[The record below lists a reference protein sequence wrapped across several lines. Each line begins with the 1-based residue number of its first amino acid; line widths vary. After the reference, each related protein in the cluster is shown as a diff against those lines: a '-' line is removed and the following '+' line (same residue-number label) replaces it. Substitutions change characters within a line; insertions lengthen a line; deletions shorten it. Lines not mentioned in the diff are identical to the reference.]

1 MATRFVRVDLSDS
14 ARDFSP
20 IAVEPGVP
28 MLDRAGANSKILF
41 HWLGG
46 MLAEPVWEGDC
57 VNYFVREDHG
67 GRLEDVICQP
77 ASQGDLRGILKDD
90 VAKLRQRL
98 DQCRPE
104 TPTER
109 VLHRVLQRTF
119 LELVD
124 NPNRHDLDCYFFRYR
139 DVLGNWRL
147 VWCWGYQRMEQEPA
161 PAVVCNE
168 TTCNLL
174 FVRRPGKS
182 PKCPDCEAVW
192 SFRPVQKTNWK
203 LAAAAALLLLLLL
216 GLVGWWALRPSR
228 LVVTPSTV
236 SARVGSRVEFQVR
249 MRGLFLRGTDVTAQA
264 IGISYDPRI
273 ARYHQADSSATL
285 TGPGTTEIHFQYGA
299 LRAVA
304 ALSVDPGANPERI
317 TIEPRTVELAV
328 GSTARLKVMGQY
340 KDGHEADLT
349 DAVEWKT
356 AADGVVYAAGG
367 LLEGVAQ
374 GSTTVSARY
383 RATPDSPYVDAA
395 ANVSVAKVKFQS
407 LAVGVEPSAIRPGLS
422 GAVRIDALGD
432 DGKRYSLLESS
443 QLRADVSPSYL
454 ATLHARYLEGERPG
468 AGKLTAG
475 FGPDLAGEAAF
486 TVGNAPRI
494 GPEVRPEVLELVVG
508 EIADIAYLSPSRER
522 VHLTSSAPR
531 IVDVTD
537 DNRVVGR
544 AVGQAQVSV
553 LQGGQILGTVDVNV
567 SHADFQ
573 AISIDPG
580 SIGVAVDGVL
590 RPRVYGWIQGA
601 DGLRAA
607 ELAPQFL
614 TPEKVP
620 SPVYADFNRYNLE
633 LRGVQP
639 TKPKLPQLLAL
650 ALGPKKASAPVE
662 VIIAPCRLEVTPVG
676 PINLPV
682 GQLMRLQGWAT
693 YTGGRCVQVPAER
706 MRWASEEKAL
716 PGLRLYGDRIG
727 AIQPGVGPLTVY
739 ASYFNRESNRVLF
752 NSIEADPNVRL
763 AIEVDRDLRLAGEP
777 GLAILSASGPT
788 GDVELVPELAAFK
801 SSDEKTVKIGEK
813 TGSFTAGAVGEAT
826 LTAAHPAGK
835 DPATRRLKVC
845 DPAKARLVFDPPGAS
860 VAVNERALLPLFL
873 LAEDGGKSERAAME
887 GAGVGYYI
895 ARPEAVRWL
904 PPVLT
909 GLSPATPFEL
919 SASYAPWLRR
929 SASAKV
935 EVTAA
940 QATVLRVTPDAVTLA
955 PGQAVPLGVEQQVD
969 PAGPWQ
975 EVRPDAVTWKV
986 PPGLVW
992 TPPTEGLRPTVG
1004 VAEGVKGNLSLEAK
1018 VGELTAAAEVTSK
1031 ESGPDLGD
1039 PTARL
1044 FLEREPGGTY
1054 LAVGRQQRY
1063 TILVER
1069 PAAAGAPGAVE
1080 PAAEIHWPA
1089 NFENEFVAWDAPVLT
1104 AKKEGYTQWL
1114 RADVGGRTVLVR
1126 TTTCLPGAYEKGEP
1140 GYQPVQPRGD
1150 VPEFVLVLS
1159 DQGPLVRFPVGA
1171 IFSDFR
1177 VEAHYPDGFTRLVT
1191 KRATIRTPEP
1201 PASAILTAS
1210 GGKLIGVR
1218 TGTTQVSAEYDGVK
1232 SREPPLRA
1240 EVLGTVDIDKLVI
1253 EPAPLSIRPGENVGL
1268 RAIGYKNTKNI
1279 GDITGLGGI
1288 QWKSG
1293 NEQIARTNGPT
1304 VQGVSLGQTALTAA
1318 RGTVSSEPCDVLVT
1332 DSITDNLRLEPKTIV
1347 LGEGQSVRIGSDVQ
1361 VFRGDL
1367 DVSQQC
1373 YVVPEL
1379 PGVVKWVPENRS
1391 LVGERA
1397 GTVPVGIGVGDKV
1410 FRTMIEVR
1418 PNAALVNGEV
1428 VIEPAK
1434 VLLAPG
1440 QADMLRV
1447 YVLTPEGDRVDRTAS
1462 AVFRSS
1468 DENTVKVIN
1477 GRACAVAPGKAQI
1490 KAVVSG
1496 ANRQGDA
1503 SVEVLNEEIAELAV
1517 NPQQLA
1523 MSVGDNT
1530 ALQIFGRA
1538 PTAGTHEMFD
1548 QAELRVAPAKQGVVA
1563 TAGNQVRALAPGQD
1577 AIDVAYRDKL
1587 RQQVQ
1592 VSVGNN
1598 PYTDLRIE
1606 PPSATIHAG
1615 DALTYQ
1621 VTAMRGGQRQM
1632 LGAANAVQLLVDKP
1646 DVAQALGGLNVMGSS
1661 PGTTTVVAQLGEQRA
1676 EATLQVTPKGAVI
1689 EGGVVPGVTTPG
1701 GVIYDGQG
1709 HVIYGGDVVYYDPAT
1724 GRYIAAGPGAG
1735 VGVAG
1740 GGGVVIPDGA
1750 TRLVEAPLAGR
1761 SVGLCFLPDKLSIA
1775 TNSGPV
1781 PFQVFEAL
1789 EGGVKGRE
1797 VTADPGLQL
1806 SEPGDCVKL
1815 EKSDRGPTLRP
1826 VHPGQSR
1833 LSATLGPLASAAP
1846 LLIDV
1851 GGEIPLVTGLTVS
1864 PDPMLIWTG
1873 EKSRFGSVR
1882 IDPPNGDA
1890 PFPVEYKVTAPE
1902 GQGIVSVDAENNL
1915 TGKAIGQ
1922 TLVTVSP
1929 TDSKY
1934 QAMTRQVAVQV
1945 GSPAA
1950 LVFDPPQLTIGVGEV
1965 TPLVKVTSTSPDGS
1979 RVSVPAT
1986 IESADPK
1993 IVDRVPASPGCFVG
2007 KALGQTQLKASY
2019 RGRDAI
2025 CTVSV
2030 AGKRFQNVKWTA
2042 TRGKDD
2048 FTVSIEVLAAESEGE
2063 LEYRVYREG
2072 TTAEET
2078 WVPNQPAGGAR
2089 KATLTSPAI
2098 PYGKQDE
2105 VYHLVIEAKDKAG
2118 KSIQTYPLRL
2128 RSTLG
2133 FEEVDKDPN
2142 QPKDVK

>member
-77 ASQGDLRGILKDD
+77 ASQGDLKGILKDD

-109 VLHRVLQRTF
+109 ILHRVLQRTF

-161 PAVVCNE
+161 PAVVCNDPA
-168 TTCNLL
+168 CNLL

-203 LAAAAALLLLLLL
+203 LASAAALLLLLLL
-216 GLVGWWALRPSR
+216 GLVSWWALRPSR

-236 SARVGSRVEFQVR
+236 SSRVGSRVEFQVR
-249 MRGLFLRGTDVTAQA
+249 LRGLFLRGTDVTSQA
-264 IGISYDPRI
+264 IGISYNPQI

-304 ALSVDPGANPERI
+304 ALSVDPGANPEKI
-317 TIEPRTVELAV
+317 MIEPRTVELAV

-383 RATPDSPYVDAA
+383 RATPDSPYLDAA
-395 ANVSVAKVKFQS
+395 ANVSVAKVKFES
-407 LAVGVEPSAIRPGLS
+407 LAVGIEPSAIRPGLS

-454 ATLHARYLEGERPG
+454 ATLHARHLEGERPG

-494 GPEVRPEVLELVVG
+494 GPEVRPEAMELVVG
-508 EIADIAYLSPSRER
+508 EIADIAYLSPSRAR
-522 VHLTSSAPR
+522 VHLSSSAPR

-553 LQGGQILGTVDVNV
+553 LQGGQTLGTVDVTV
-567 SHADFQ
+567 VHADFQ

-590 RPRVYGWIQGA
+590 RPRVYGWVQGA

-614 TPEKVP
+614 TAEKVP
-620 SPVYADFNRYNLE
+620 SPVYADFNKFNLE

-662 VIIAPCRLEVTPVG
+662 VVIAPCRLEITPVG

-727 AIQPGVGPLTVY
+727 AIQAGAGPLNVY
-739 ASYFNRESNRVLF
+739 ASYFNRESNRVQF

-826 LTAAHPAGK
+826 LTASHPAGK

-845 DPAKARLVFDPPGAS
+845 DPAKARLVFEPASAS
-860 VAVNERALLPLFL
+860 VAVNERGVLPLYL
-873 LAEDGGKSERAAME
+873 EAEVAGKMERALME

-909 GLSPATPFEL
+909 GLSAAPPFEL

-935 EVTAA
+935 EVTAGQVIA
-940 QATVLRVTPDAVTLA
+940 LRVSPDALTLA
-955 PGQAVPLGVEQQVD
+955 PGQAVPLTVEQQV
-969 PAGPWQ
+969 AANGPWQ
-975 EVRPDAVTWKV
+975 EVRPDAVTWTV

-1004 VAEGVKGNLSLEAK
+1004 VAEGFKGNLSLEAK
-1018 VGELTAAAEVTSK
+1018 VGEVTAAAEVTSK

-1044 FLEREPGGTY
+1044 VLDREPGGTY

-1063 TILVER
+1063 TILVEKQG
-1069 PAAAGAPGAVE
+1069 AAE
-1080 PAAEIHWPA
+1080 PAAEVHWPA
-1089 NFENEFVAWDAPVLT
+1089 NFDNEFVAWDAPVLT
-1104 AKKEGYTQWL
+1104 AKKENYTQWL

-1218 TGTTQVSAEYDGVK
+1218 TGSTQVSAEYDGVK

-1240 EVLGTVDIDKLVI
+1240 EVLAGVDIDKLVI

-1293 NEQIARTNGPT
+1293 NEQVALTNGPT
-1304 VQGVSLGQTALTAA
+1304 VQGVSLGQAALTAA
-1318 RGTVSSEPCDVLVT
+1318 RGTVTSEPCDVLVT
-1332 DSITDNLRLEPKTIV
+1332 DSITDNLRIDPKTIV
-1347 LGEGQSVRIGSDVQ
+1347 LTEGEGVQ
-1361 VFRGDL
+1361 LGYQLHVFRGDL

-1379 PGVVKWVPENRS
+1379 PGVVQWVPQSRS
-1391 LVGERA
+1391 LVGLRA
-1397 GTVPVGIGVGDKV
+1397 GTTPLTFSMGDKV
-1410 FRTMIEVR
+1410 YRTMVEVQ
-1418 PNAALVNGEV
+1418 PSGGVINGEIV
-1428 VIEPAK
+1428 VEPAK
-1434 VLLAPG
+1434 AILAPG
-1440 QADMLRV
+1440 QAEMLRV
-1447 YVLTPEGDRVDRTAS
+1447 YVIRPEGDRVDRTAS
-1462 AVFRSS
+1462 ALFQSS
-1468 DENTVKVIN
+1468 DESVVKVIK
-1477 GRACAVAPGKAQI
+1477 GWACALAPGKAQI
-1490 KAVVSG
+1490 KAMSSQDKRVLG
-1496 ANRQGDA
+1496 EAA
-1503 SVEVLNEEIAELAV
+1503 VEVLNEEITELAV
-1517 NPQQLA
+1517 NPPQLV

-1530 ALQIFGRA
+1530 ALQIFGQA
-1538 PTAGTHEMFD
+1538 PTAGAHEMFD
-1548 QAELRVAPAKQGVVA
+1548 QSVLPASELRVAPLKQGVVA
-1563 TAGNQVRALAPGQD
+1563 TAGHQVQALAPGQD

-1587 RQQVQ
+1587 RKQVP
-1592 VSVGNN
+1592 VTVGNN
-1598 PYTDLRIE
+1598 PFADLRIE
-1606 PPSATIHAG
+1606 PATATIHAG

-1621 VTAMRGGQRQM
+1621 VTAMRGGQRQV

-1646 DVAQALGGLNVMGSS
+1646 EVAQALGGLNVMGSS
-1661 PGTTTVVAQLGEQRA
+1661 PGTTTVVAQLGEQKA
-1676 EATLQVTPKGAVI
+1676 EATLQVTQRGAVI
-1689 EGGVVPGVTTPG
+1689 EGPAVPGVTAPG
-1701 GVIYDGQG
+1701 GVIYDDQG
-1709 HVIYGGDVVYYDPAT
+1709 HVIYGGDVVYVDPDT
-1724 GRYIAAGPGAG
+1724 GRIIRVAPGG
-1735 VGVAG
+1735 GVAG
-1740 GGGVVIPDGA
+1740 GGSVVVPNGA
-1750 TRLVEAPLAGR
+1750 QRLVEAPLAGR

-1781 PFQVFEAL
+1781 PVQVFEAL

-1797 VTADPGLQL
+1797 VTADPSLQL

-1815 EKSDRGPTLRP
+1815 EKGDRGPTLRP

-1851 GGEIPLVTGLTVS
+1851 GGEIPLVTGLNVS

-1873 EKSRFGSVR
+1873 EKTRFGSVR
-1882 IDPPNGDA
+1882 IDPPNGDT

-1922 TLVTVSP
+1922 TLVTVAP
-1929 TDSKY
+1929 TDPKY
-1934 QAMTRQVAVQV
+1934 QAMTRQVSVQV

-1950 LVFDPPQLTIGVGEV
+1950 LVFDPPRLTIGVGEV
-1965 TPLVKVTSTSPDGS
+1965 TPLIKITSTSPDGS
-1979 RVSVPAT
+1979 RISVPALV
-1986 IESADPK
+1986 ESADPN
-1993 IVDRVPASPGCFVG
+1993 IVDRVPSSPGCFVG
-2007 KALGQTQLKASY
+2007 KALGETQLKASY

-2030 AGKRFQNVKWTA
+2030 SGKRFQNVKWTA

-2048 FTVSIEVLAAESEGE
+2048 FTVTIEVLAAESEGE

-2098 PYGKQDE
+2098 SYGKTDE

-2128 RSTLG
+2128 RSTLEI
-2133 FEEVDKDPN
+2133 EEVKDPN